1 MIAVSSRCPRTA
13 PSVGD
18 VTATIE
24 TPTRDQ
30 LRTHLVTSRIA
41 GNVATTRQ
49 NNLQNFGRM
58 SRREPLYLFG
68 LRPVGRWSYE
78 DVLAL
83 MAERCGVIA
92 DPAHAYGQ
100 DTIDPDRTVERLDAM
115 ADRIRLAAQRQERV
129 VLGTAHPIGLQPIHA
144 AVAAGLAA
152 AGCTLLTPAAGWTHP
167 AVPELGEQSGR
178 LDWVDSVGV
187 LRSPAGTLKHSHS
200 PLLMEAVLAALDTP
214 PDLVRRRPRLGRR
227 GRAGRHRR
235 RRVRRLQRPGAVRRR
250 GRGPGDLL
258 RAAGRQRRPAP
269 VRPADRLPAR
279 PGRAQL
285 SRSMTAAAAS

>member
-1 MIAVSSRCPRTA
+1 
-13 PSVGD
+13 
-18 VTATIE
+18 VTATTE

-30 LRTHLVTSRIA
+30 LRSHLVSSRIA
-41 GNVATTRQ
+41 GAVATTRQ
-49 NNLQNFGRM
+49 NNLENYGRM

-83 MAERCGVIA
+83 MAERCGVVA

-100 DTIDPDRTVERLDAM
+100 DTIDPDRTVDRLDAM
-115 ADRIRLAAQRQERV
+115 ADRIRLAAQRQQRV
-129 VLGTAHPIGLQPIHA
+129 VVGTGHPIGLRPTHA

-167 AVPELGEQSGR
+167 AVPELGEQSGG

-187 LRSPAGTLKHSHS
+187 LRSPAGRLKHSHS

-214 PDLVRRRPRLGRR
+214 PDLVIGDHGWAGAAGQAGVDAVGFADCNDPALFVGEAEGRVVSCVPLDDNVDPRLYAPLTAYLLD
-227 GRAGRHRR
+227 RAG
-235 RRVRRLQRPGAVRRR
+235 
-250 GRGPGDLL
+250 
-258 RAAGRQRRPAP
+258 
-269 VRPADRLPAR
+269 
-279 PGRAQL
+279 L
-285 SRSMTAAAAS
+285 SAAAR